1 MAVPKL
7 QEEQV
12 IKCEGEIT
20 DSEFLNSLK
29 LMKNDKSA
37 VYDGLTKEFYETFWE
52 KIKTPFSNSIRKS
65 FLTEELR
72 TSQRQVVIKTIEKK
86 DQDKRFIK
94 ILASYILA
102 VS

>member
-1 MAVPKL
+1 
-7 QEEQV
+7 
-12 IKCEGEIT
+12 
-20 DSEFLNSLK
+20 
-29 LMKNDKSA
+29 MKNDKSA
-37 VYDGLTKEFYETFWE
+37 GQDCLAKEFYETFWE
-52 KIKTPFSNSIRKS
+52 EIKTPFSNSIRKS

-86 DQDKRFIK
+86 DKDKRFIK